1 MSGVTTGWK
10 EGAGSPE
17 QVMFED
23 DGGFQQPS
31 LITVHSGSG
40 ALGNPGVAADRKAT
54 LALAVSITAL
64 VLVLVFARRGRDGAM
79 GPAGPMGAAGPVG
92 GGIPANKPIDV
103 LPPVTNSKPFEITGP
118 RFADTAE
125 LKSWEVGRR
134 WNLGDM
140 TVRGTRGN
148 DTILVDLHIKENGR
162 FVRLEGCALK
172 IGAGQD
178 PSKVIEGFKFDSLVE
193 NLGNGRFRQMNTGT
207 EFQATLSQVGSVCI
221 FGQC

>member
-1 MSGVTTGWK
+1 MSQGNMGVK
-10 EGAGSPE
+10 EGYGDKE
-17 QVMFED
+17 QVMFGED
-23 DGGFQQPS
+23 GDFQNPTS
-31 LITVHSGSG
+31 IRVHSGAG
-40 ALGNPGVAADRKAT
+40 APGNAGVAADRKAT

-64 VLVLVFARRGRDGAM
+64 VLVLIFARRGRDGPM
-79 GPAGPMGAAGPVG
+79 GPAGPVG

-193 NLGNGRFRQMNTGT
+193 NLGNGRFRQMITGT
-207 EFQATLSQVGSVCI
+207 EFQATLSQVGSVRI